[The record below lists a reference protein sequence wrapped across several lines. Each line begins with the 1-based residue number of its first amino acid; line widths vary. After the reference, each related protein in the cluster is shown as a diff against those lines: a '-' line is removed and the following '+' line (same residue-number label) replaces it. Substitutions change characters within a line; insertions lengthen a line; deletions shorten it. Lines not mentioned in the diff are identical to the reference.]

1 MSARTRFFQLAG
13 RSGRFKVSAT
23 LVLVVILFAL
33 LGPILS
39 GQDPQKVVASPNQP
53 PSRSLVLGTDNF
65 GRNELVL
72 LMYGTRNSLEIG
84 AIAGII
90 AVMIGIV
97 IGTASGYYGGVLG
110 ELFMGF
116 TNIVI
121 TIPAIVILIL
131 LSIALGSR
139 STVTMGLIIGV
150 TSWPWTARA
159 IAAQTAS
166 LRTREHIDIARL
178 SGARDISIII
188 RDVIPYVLSYVGMA
202 FSLQL
207 ATAILTEAGLS
218 LLGLG
223 PSNSISLGVLLQ
235 WALLW
240 EAVRQGNWW
249 TFVPPAVMLAAVSFG
264 LLLLNSSL
272 DEIYNPRL
280 QARRQMA

>member
-1 MSARTRFFQLAG
+1 MANRTRFYQLAG
-13 RSGRFKVSAT
+13 RSARFRGSAI
-23 LVLVVILFAL
+23 LVLVVVLFAL
-33 LGPILS
+33 LGPIIS
-39 GQDPQKVVASPNQP
+39 GQDPQKVVAGPNQP
-53 PSRSLVLGTDNF
+53 PSHGLILGTDNF

-84 AIAGII
+84 VVAGLIAI
-90 AVMIGIV
+90 VIGVV
-97 IGTASGYYGGVLG
+97 IGTAAGYYGGVLG

-139 STVTMGLIIGV
+139 STVSMGLIIGV

-178 SGARDISIII
+178 SGARDVPIIL
-188 RDVIPYVLSYVGMA
+188 REVLPYVLSYVGMA

-207 ATAILTEAGLS
+207 ATAVLTEAGLS

-240 EAVRQGNWW
+240 EAVRQGVWW
-249 TFVPPAVMLAAVSFG
+249 TFIPPAVLLAAVSFG

-280 QARRQMA
+280 QARRQAA

>member
-1 MSARTRFFQLAG
+1 MARRTRFFQLAS
-13 RSGRFKVSAT
+13 RSSRFKGSAI
-23 LVLVVILFAL
+23 LVLAVVLFSL
-33 LGPILS
+33 VGPIIA
-39 GQDPQKVVASPNQP
+39 GQDPQKVVAGPNQP
-53 PSRSLVLGTDNF
+53 PSKSLVLGTDNF

-84 AIAGII
+84 VIAGLL
-90 AVMIGIV
+90 AIV
-97 IGTASGYYGGVLG
+97 IGVIIGTAAGYYGGILG

-178 SGARDISIII
+178 SGARDVPIIL
-188 RDVIPYVLSYVGMA
+188 REVLPYVLSYVGMA

-207 ATAILTEAGLS
+207 ATAVLTEAGLS

-240 EAVRQGNWW
+240 EAVRQGVWW
-249 TFVPPAVMLAAVSFG
+249 TFVPPAVLLAAVSFG
-264 LLLLNSSL
+264 LLLMNSSL

-280 QARRQMA
+280 QARRQAA